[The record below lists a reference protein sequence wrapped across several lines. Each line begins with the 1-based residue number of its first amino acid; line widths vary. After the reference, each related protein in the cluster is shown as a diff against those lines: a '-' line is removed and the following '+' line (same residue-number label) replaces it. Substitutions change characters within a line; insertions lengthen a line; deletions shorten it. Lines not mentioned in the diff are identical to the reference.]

1 MVEIADKIE
10 AVDDDASA
18 PVFVVTLECSTEAE
32 ADAAETAARRA
43 IEALRSRT
51 AATAR
56 RMLDDETRRAGAVA
70 SAAARGH
77 GPHEHALGRQF
88 GNGSARKFHG

>member
-1 MVEIADKIE
+1 MVEKSDTAE
-10 AVDDDASA
+10 TAASDDA
-18 PVFVVTLECSTEAE
+18 PVFVVTIECESEAE
-32 ADAAETAARRA
+32 ADAAETAARAAIAGLRA
-43 IEALRSRT
+43 RT

-56 RMLDDETRRAGAVA
+56 RMLDDETRRAGFAA